1 MTQLIEKYYID
12 GRKSCSESVFL
23 AAGEKYGLN
32 INAQTLKAMG
42 AFSGGAFSGSMCG
55 AAAGACAAIALK
67 CGGDGLS
74 AHDNPEMQEKCIAF
88 MKEFTAAVGS
98 DVCRDIKPK
107 YFKQEVRCLP
117 VPLLA
122 AEILEKYM
130 A

>member
-1 MTQLIEKYYID
+1 MRELIEKYYLN
-12 GRKSCSESVFL
+12 GGKSCSESVFL
-23 AAGEKYGLN
+23 AAGEKYNLN
-32 INAQTLKAMG
+32 ITAQTLKAMG

-67 CGGDGLS
+67 CGAESLS
-74 AHDNPEMQEKCIAF
+74 AHENSEMTEKCIGF

-107 YFKQEVRCLP
+107 YFKKETRCLP
-117 VPLLA
+117 VPVIA